1 MYVSKQRKPDD
12 QDMYDIVDELMEE
25 LGKTAKDNEIFAVR
39 EVTAGGLVRE
49 KIDRVEGLSRG
60 DLGVESHLRPMY
72 NKDSYVMKS
81 YNGSVG
87 VVADVVS
94 NFRGSLSVQIAINVN
109 WEQSD
114 GDDDFNEAFSE
125 FLEEIDQKLE
135 TEKIKEYGKGFVLL
149 SGKDEVSKVIAL
161 HKVHSVDQQS
171 KGIHPV
177 DSFFEGFI
185 SSIKSKEDLIRVQR
199 INERL
204 MVFLESNKSLPR
216 KVEKLKGGLLGLRI
230 TQKSHVIL
238 VTATKAA
245 IYDSRSNKLIEI
257 YDTLRKHSLVEA
269 EKNVKKLKINLLIP
283 FIRIMDFRRNIQE
296 RDA

>member
-1 MYVSKQRKPDD
+1 MYISKQRKPDE
-12 QDMYDIVDELMEE
+12 QDMYDIVDELMER

-39 EVTAGGLVRE
+39 EVTVGEVVRE
-49 KIDRVEGLSRG
+49 KIDRVDGVSRG
-60 DLGVESHLRPMY
+60 DLDVESHLRPMY
-72 NKDSYVMKS
+72 DKDSYVMKS
-81 YNGSVG
+81 YNGTAG

-94 NFRGSLSVQIAINVN
+94 NFRGSLSVQINARVN

-125 FLEEIDQKLE
+125 FLEEVDQKLD

-149 SGKDEVSKVIAL
+149 SGKEEVSKVIAL
-161 HKVHSVDQQS
+161 HKVHLVEKQVKDV
-171 KGIHPV
+171 HPV
-177 DSFFEGFI
+177 NGFFEGFI

-204 MVFLESNKSLPR
+204 MMFLGSNKSLPW
-216 KVEKLKGGLLGLRI
+216 KVETLKGGLLGLRI
-230 TQKSHVIL
+230 TQKGHVIL

-245 IYDSRSNKLIEI
+245 IYGSQSNKLIEI

-269 EKNVKKLKINLLIP
+269 EKNVKQLKINLLIP